1 MTFDHHFNFRQ
12 HVPQTCRC
20 CFFHIR
26 DTRRIRRNMSLLV
39 AKPIATALVDNV
51 FDFCN
56 PLLPNIASKDIAKL
70 QRIQYC
76 LARVVSQS
84 PRFSRP
90 VPRQKSL
97 HWLPVRFCITF
108 KICTITYQTLP
119 SKQPSYLLS
128 MLPTAQTALI
138 VKLKFTCCYRVKT
151 TAGTRT
157 RTFSVATYSVEYTS

>member
-1 MTFDHHFNFRQ
+1 
-12 HVPQTCRC
+12 
-20 CFFHIR
+20 
-26 DTRRIRRNMSLLV
+26 MSLLFLSYQRYSPNSPEHV
-39 AKPIATALVDNV
+39 SLIATPIATALVDNV

-70 QRIQYC
+70 QRVQYC

-97 HWLPVRFCITF
+97 HCLPVRFCITF

-138 VKLKFTCCYRVKT
+138 VKLKFTCCYQSKDNSRNSNSNFLNRHLLCGIHFLT
-151 TAGTRT
+151 TLNQK
-157 RTFSVATYSVEYTS
+157 